1 MSIGKGA
8 WTDRQV
14 ETIIGN
20 LLRGG
25 VILAAA
31 VVLTGG
37 AFFLARHGSAY
48 PDYRIFRGEP
58 TDLRTVH
65 GIVMD
70 AMSSRSRGL
79 IQLGL
84 LLLIATPV
92 ARVAFSLFAFFRQGD
107 RTYVVVTLMVLMVLL
122 YSLFWGRVS

>member
-1 MSIGKGA
+1 MSKVKDT
-8 WTDRQV
+8 WTDQQV

-25 VILAAA
+25 VILAA
-31 VVLTGG
+31 VVVFIGG
-37 AFFLARHGSAY
+37 VFYLFRYGLAY

-58 TDLRTVH
+58 TDLRTAH
-65 GIVMD
+65 GILAD
-70 AMSSRSRGL
+70 ALSFRTRGV

-92 ARVAFSLFAFFRQGD
+92 ARVAFSIFAFLRQGD
-107 RTYVVVTLMVLMVLL
+107 RTYVVVTLLVLTILL
-122 YSLFWGRVS
+122 YSLFGGRR

>member
-1 MSIGKGA
+1 MSKTGGT
-8 WTDRQV
+8 WTNQQV

-25 VILAAA
+25 VILAAL
-31 VVLTGG
+31 VVFIGG
-37 AFFLARHGSAY
+37 MFYLFRYGLAY
-48 PDYRIFRGEP
+48 PDYRVFRGEP

-65 GIVMD
+65 GILTD
-70 AMSSRSRGL
+70 ALSFHRRGL

-92 ARVAFSLFAFFRQGD
+92 ARVAFSIYAFLRQGD
-107 RTYVVVTLMVLMVLL
+107 RTYVVVTLIVFTILL
-122 YSLFWGRVS
+122 YSLFGGRL

>member
-1 MSIGKGA
+1 MTKVKST
-8 WTDRQV
+8 WTNKQV

-25 VILAAA
+25 VILAA
-31 VVLTGG
+31 VVVFIGG
-37 AFFLARHGSAY
+37 VFFLFHYGSGY

-65 GIVMD
+65 GILTD
-70 AMSSRSRGL
+70 AFSFHSRGL
-79 IQLGL
+79 VQLGL

-92 ARVAFSLFAFFRQGD
+92 ARVVFSIFAFLRQGD
-107 RTYVVVTLMVLMVLL
+107 RTYVVVTLLVLTILL
-122 YSLFWGRVS
+122 YSLFGGRI

>member
-1 MSIGKGA
+1 MSKAKGA
-8 WTDRQV
+8 WTNEQV
-14 ETIIGN
+14 ETIIAD

-25 VILAAA
+25 VILAA
-31 VVLTGG
+31 VIVFTGG
-37 AFFLARHGSAY
+37 VFFLFRYGPVY

-65 GIVMD
+65 GILAD
-70 AMSSRSRGL
+70 ALSFHSRGL

-92 ARVAFSLFAFFRQGD
+92 ARVAFSIFAFLRQGD
-107 RTYVVVTLMVLMVLL
+107 RTYVAVTLLVLTVLL
-122 YSLFWGRVS
+122 YSLLGGRL

>member
-1 MSIGKGA
+1 MSKVKGT
-8 WTDRQV
+8 WTDQQV

-25 VILAAA
+25 VIIAA
-31 VVLTGG
+31 VVVFGG
-37 AFFLARHGSAY
+37 GVSFLFQYGSAY

-65 GIVMD
+65 GILAD
-70 AMSSRSRGL
+70 ALSFHSRGL

-92 ARVAFSLFAFFRQGD
+92 ARVAFSIFAFLRQGD
-107 RTYVVVTLMVLMVLL
+107 RTYIVVTLLVLTILL
-122 YSLFWGRVS
+122 YSLLRGRL

>member
-1 MSIGKGA
+1 MSIIKRA
-8 WTDRQV
+8 WTDKQV

-25 VILAAA
+25 VIFAA
-31 VVLTGG
+31 VIVFSGG
-37 AFFLARHGSAY
+37 AFFLSHYGSSY

-58 TDLRTVH
+58 TDLRTIH
-65 GIVMD
+65 GILAD
-70 AMSSRSRGL
+70 ALSWRSRGM

-92 ARVAFSLFAFFRQGD
+92 MRVAFSIFAFFRQGD
-107 RTYVVVTLMVLMVLL
+107 RTYVVVTLLVLIILL
-122 YSLFWGRVS
+122 YSFFEGYI